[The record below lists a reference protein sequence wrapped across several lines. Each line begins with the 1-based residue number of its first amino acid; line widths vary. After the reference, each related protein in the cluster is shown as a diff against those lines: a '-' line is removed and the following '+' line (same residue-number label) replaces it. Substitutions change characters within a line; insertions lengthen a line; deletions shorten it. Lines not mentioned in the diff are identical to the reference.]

1 MNTDL
6 RIIRIRGDE
15 VFKTLKC
22 STIYRKLSTDKTFPR
37 PVPLSDSSS
46 RGAPVGF
53 VLNEVLAWI
62 ESRIEKR
69 EDR

>member
-6 RIIRIRGDE
+6 RIIRIREIE
-15 VFKTLKC
+15 VLKTLKC
-22 STIYRKLSTDKTFPR
+22 STIYRQLSTDKTFPR

-46 RGAPVGF
+46 RGAPVEF

>member
-1 MNTDL
+1 MSTDL
-6 RIIRIRGDE
+6 RIIRIRE
-15 VFKTLKC
+15 VEALTTLKR
-22 STIYRKLSTDKTFPR
+22 STIYKKLTTDKSFPR
-37 PVPLSDSSS
+37 PIPLSDSRA

-53 VLNEVLAWI
+53 VLGEVLAWI